1 LFRSVIRVHEQ
12 TMTRLTHFFVASA
25 LLHSLLLVAGSDL
38 ARIDAGAAREII
50 SVSLD
55 AERINIA
62 AKRTRTTTAHPLP
75 VTMASSAASSWA
87 NANDSSTLPET
98 DTAGRSEQDATAR
111 VRARV
116 FSDMAQYFYY
126 PPIARMRA
134 WEGRV
139 LLAFRVEQ
147 DGLLHAPRLVHTSGY
162 GVLDEAA
169 LNSLRKVV
177 RVADA
182 GGPRLDMEI
191 PVVFRLTDAR

>member
-1 LFRSVIRVHEQ
+1 
-12 TMTRLTHFFVASA
+12 MTRLTHFLAAST
-25 LLHSLLLVAGSDL
+25 LLHGLLLVTGGNL
-38 ARIDAGAAREII
+38 AHIEAGADRQIL

-55 AERINIA
+55 ADGIILPAEH
-62 AKRTRTTTAHPLP
+62 KRAILIHPLP
-75 VTMASSAASSWA
+75 AALAFGTTSPLA
-87 NANDSSTLPET
+87 NTNDSSALPDT
-98 DTAGRSEQDATAR
+98 DTEGRSDQDAAAR

-116 FSDMAQYFYY
+116 LNELAQYFYY

-147 DGLLHAPRLVHTSGY
+147 DGLMHAPRLVHTSGF

-177 RVADA
+177 RVAET

-191 PVVFRLTDAR
+191 PVIYRLTDAH